1 MNFAQNWTNP
11 RKLLSLYSFI
21 GEFQPFSRQYITHVG
36 HTWDADLTLV
46 VIEGDYA
53 LLQFSRD
60 SPGFRHVPCH
70 LHQPLASRH
79 VGFRF
84 LDSL

>member
-46 VIEGDYA
+46 VVEGDYA

-60 SPGFRHVPCH
+60 SLQVFVM
-70 LHQPLASRH
+70 
-79 VGFRF
+79 F
-84 LDSL
+84 LVICTNHSQVVM

>member
-21 GEFQPFSRQYITHVG
+21 GEFQPFSQQYITHVG

-46 VIEGDYA
+46 VIEGDSA

-60 SPGFRHVPCH
+60 SLQVFVM
-70 LHQPLASRH
+70 
-79 VGFRF
+79 F
-84 LDSL
+84 LVICTNHSQVVM

>member
-11 RKLLSLYSFI
+11 RKLLSLNSFI

-60 SPGFRHVPCH
+60 SLQVFVM
-70 LHQPLASRH
+70 
-79 VGFRF
+79 F
-84 LDSL
+84 LVICTNHSQVVM

>member
-46 VIEGDYA
+46 VIKGDYA

-60 SPGFRHVPCH
+60 SLQVFVM
-70 LHQPLASRH
+70 
-79 VGFRF
+79 F
-84 LDSL
+84 LVICTNHSQVVM

>member
-11 RKLLSLYSFI
+11 RKLLSLYPFI

-46 VIEGDYA
+46 VVEGDYA

-60 SPGFRHVPCH
+60 SLQVFVM
-70 LHQPLASRH
+70 
-79 VGFRF
+79 F
-84 LDSL
+84 LVICTNHSQVVM

>member
-11 RKLLSLYSFI
+11 RKLLSLNSFI

-46 VIEGDYA
+46 VIEGDSA

-60 SPGFRHVPCH
+60 SLQVFVM
-70 LHQPLASRH
+70 
-79 VGFRF
+79 F
-84 LDSL
+84 LVICTNHSQVVM

>member
-11 RKLLSLYSFI
+11 RKILSLYSFI

-46 VIEGDYA
+46 VIEGNYA

-60 SPGFRHVPCH
+60 SLQVFVM
-70 LHQPLASRH
+70 
-79 VGFRF
+79 F
-84 LDSL
+84 LVICTNHSQVVM

>member
-53 LLQFSRD
+53 LLQFPRD
-60 SPGFRHVPCH
+60 SLQVFVM
-70 LHQPLASRH
+70 
-79 VGFRF
+79 F
-84 LDSL
+84 LVICTNHSQVVM

>member
-21 GEFQPFSRQYITHVG
+21 REFQPFSRQYITHVG

-46 VIEGDYA
+46 VIEGDSA

-60 SPGFRHVPCH
+60 SLQVFVM
-70 LHQPLASRH
+70 
-79 VGFRF
+79 F
-84 LDSL
+84 LVICTNHSQVVM

>member
-46 VIEGDYA
+46 IIEGDSA

-60 SPGFRHVPCH
+60 SLQVFVM
-70 LHQPLASRH
+70 
-79 VGFRF
+79 F
-84 LDSL
+84 LVICTNHSQVVM

>member
-60 SPGFRHVPCH
+60 SLQVFVM
-70 LHQPLASRH
+70 
-79 VGFRF
+79 F
-84 LDSL
+84 LVIYTNHSQVVM

>member
-60 SPGFRHVPCH
+60 SLQVFVM
-70 LHQPLASRH
+70 
-79 VGFRF
+79 F
-84 LDSL
+84 LVICTNHSQVVM

>member
-46 VIEGDYA
+46 VIEGDSA

-60 SPGFRHVPCH
+60 SLQVFVM
-70 LHQPLASRH
+70 
-79 VGFRF
+79 F
-84 LDSL
+84 LVICTNHSQVVM

>member
-21 GEFQPFSRQYITHVG
+21 GEFQAFSRQYITYVG

-46 VIEGDYA
+46 VIEGNYA

-60 SPGFRHVPCH
+60 SLQVFVM
-70 LHQPLASRH
+70 
-79 VGFRF
+79 F
-84 LDSL
+84 LVICTNHSQVVM

>member
-46 VIEGDYA
+46 VIEGDSA

-60 SPGFRHVPCH
+60 SLQVFVM
-70 LHQPLASRH
+70 
-79 VGFRF
+79 F
-84 LDSL
+84 LVIYTNHSQVVM

>member
-60 SPGFRHVPCH
+60 SLQVFVM
-70 LHQPLASRH
+70 
-79 VGFRF
+79 F
-84 LDSL
+84 LVICTNNSQVVM

>member
-60 SPGFRHVPCH
+60 SLQVFV
-70 LHQPLASRH
+70 
-79 VGFRF
+79 VF
-84 LDSL
+84 LVICTNQSQVVM

>member
-60 SPGFRHVPCH
+60 SLQV
-70 LHQPLASRH
+70 S
-79 VGFRF
+79 VMF
-84 LDSL
+84 LVICTNHSQVVM

>member
-11 RKLLSLYSFI
+11 RKLLSLYAFI

-60 SPGFRHVPCH
+60 SLQVFVM
-70 LHQPLASRH
+70 
-79 VGFRF
+79 F
-84 LDSL
+84 LVIYTNHSQVVM

>member
-60 SPGFRHVPCH
+60 SLQVFVM
-70 LHQPLASRH
+70 
-79 VGFRF
+79 F
-84 LDSL
+84 LVIFTNHSQVVM

>member
-1 MNFAQNWTNP
+1 MRFAQNWTNP

-60 SPGFRHVPCH
+60 SLQVFVM
-70 LHQPLASRH
+70 
-79 VGFRF
+79 F
-84 LDSL
+84 LVICTNHSQVVM

>member
-60 SPGFRHVPCH
+60 SLQVFVM
-70 LHQPLASRH
+70 
-79 VGFRF
+79 F
-84 LDSL
+84 LVICTNQSQVVI

>member
-11 RKLLSLYSFI
+11 RKFLSLYSFI

-60 SPGFRHVPCH
+60 SLQVFVM
-70 LHQPLASRH
+70 
-79 VGFRF
+79 F
-84 LDSL
+84 LVICTNHSQVVM

>member
-11 RKLLSLYSFI
+11 RKLLSLNSFI

-60 SPGFRHVPCH
+60 SLQVFVM
-70 LHQPLASRH
+70 
-79 VGFRF
+79 F
-84 LDSL
+84 LVICTKHSQVVM

>member
-11 RKLLSLYSFI
+11 RKLLSLNSFI

-60 SPGFRHVPCH
+60 SLQVFVM
-70 LHQPLASRH
+70 
-79 VGFRF
+79 F
-84 LDSL
+84 LVICTNNSQVVM

>member
-11 RKLLSLYSFI
+11 RKLLSLYSFM

-60 SPGFRHVPCH
+60 SLQVFVM
-70 LHQPLASRH
+70 
-79 VGFRF
+79 F
-84 LDSL
+84 LVICTNHSQVVM

>member
-11 RKLLSLYSFI
+11 RKLLSLNSFI
-21 GEFQPFSRQYITHVG
+21 GEFQPFSRKYITHVG

-60 SPGFRHVPCH
+60 SLQVFVM
-70 LHQPLASRH
+70 
-79 VGFRF
+79 F
-84 LDSL
+84 LVICTNNSQVVM

>member
-46 VIEGDYA
+46 VIEGDST

-60 SPGFRHVPCH
+60 SLQVFVM
-70 LHQPLASRH
+70 
-79 VGFRF
+79 F
-84 LDSL
+84 LVICTNHSQVVM

>member
-1 MNFAQNWTNP
+1 MRFAQNWTNP

-60 SPGFRHVPCH
+60 SLQVFVM
-70 LHQPLASRH
+70 
-79 VGFRF
+79 F
-84 LDSL
+84 LVICTNQSQVVI

>member
-11 RKLLSLYSFI
+11 RKLLSLYAFI
-21 GEFQPFSRQYITHVG
+21 GEFQPFSRQYITHVD

-46 VIEGDYA
+46 VIEGDYP

-60 SPGFRHVPCH
+60 SLQVFVM
-70 LHQPLASRH
+70 
-79 VGFRF
+79 F
-84 LDSL
+84 LVIYTNHSQVVM

>member
-11 RKLLSLYSFI
+11 RKLLSLNSFI
-21 GEFQPFSRQYITHVG
+21 GEFQPFSRQYSTHVG

-46 VIEGDYA
+46 VIEGNYA

-60 SPGFRHVPCH
+60 SLQVFVM
-70 LHQPLASRH
+70 
-79 VGFRF
+79 F
-84 LDSL
+84 LVICTNHSQVVM

>member
-21 GEFQPFSRQYITHVG
+21 GEFQPFSRQYISHVG

-60 SPGFRHVPCH
+60 SLQVFVM
-70 LHQPLASRH
+70 
-79 VGFRF
+79 F
-84 LDSL
+84 LVICTNHSQVVI